1 MNVLGI
7 SAYYHDSA
15 ASLIVNGDIVAAAQE
30 ERFTRKKHDPGFP
43 VQAITYCLE
52 AGGLKPDDLD
62 AVCYYDNPFLTLDRW
77 LKNCIIEGD
86 NNDKLIKKSFASI
99 FARKLWVHDAIR
111 ETLGS
116 LGKSGKL
123 LVCEHHVSH
132 ASSAFY
138 PSPFSSA
145 AIMTIDGVGEWATTT
160 IGIGNKNEVEI
171 LKQINYPHS
180 LGLLYSAMTFFCGF
194 KVNSGEYKLMGL
206 APYGEPK
213 YVDLIKDHL
222 VDIKEDGSYRLNTQY
237 FAFTRDT
244 VMTDDYFG
252 GLFSSRR
259 READTPI
266 TQREM
271 DLAASIQ
278 NVTEEIIIK
287 MAKTAKK
294 ITGETKLCLAGG
306 VALNCVANGKLLKEK
321 IFDDLWIQPAAG
333 DAGGSLGCA
342 LYCYYHYSKN
352 QRLDSQRDAQK
363 NSYLGPDFSRKDIQN
378 YLDLNDVKYRVFDAK
393 QALAAEI
400 AELLA
405 DNKTIGLFSGRM
417 EFGPRAL
424 GNRSIIAN
432 PMTSGMQSKLNLKIK
447 FRESFRPFAPTVL
460 SESVS
465 RYFNL
470 DRESPYMLLVAE
482 VNEDLRKPFDL
493 QGMFAKNGEDMLP
506 IVNETRSTIPAITHV
521 DFTARVQT
529 ISKIDNPFY
538 YDIIKAF
545 EKITGCSV
553 LVNTSFNVRGEPIV
567 CTPQHAY
574 TCFRRTDLDVL
585 ILEDFMI
592 LKNEQTQN
600 MADTDWRNE
609 YEPD

>member
-15 ASLIVNGDIVAAAQE
+15 ASLIRDGEIVAAAQE
-30 ERFTRKKHDPGFP
+30 ERFTRRKHDHGLP
-43 VQAITYCLE
+43 VQAINFCLE
-52 AGGLKPDDLD
+52 TGGLKPHDLD

-77 LKNCIIEGD
+77 LKNCIQEGD
-86 NNDKLIKKSFASI
+86 GSKKLIEKSFSSL
-99 FARKLWVHDAIR
+99 FAERLWVHDAIR
-111 ETLGS
+111 ETLGC
-116 LGKSGKL
+116 LGKKGKL
-123 LVCEHHVSH
+123 FVCEHHISH
-132 ASSAFY
+132 AGSAFY

-145 AIMTIDGVGEWATTT
+145 AIMTVDGVGEWATTT
-160 IGIGNKNEVEI
+160 IGVGNKNEVEI
-171 LKQINYPHS
+171 LRQISYPHS
-180 LGLLYSAMTFFCGF
+180 LGLLYSAMTYFCGF

-222 VDIKEDGSYRLNTQY
+222 IEIKEDGSYRLNTTY

-244 VMTDDYFG
+244 AMTDDYFS
-252 GLFSSRR
+252 GLFAGRR
-259 READTPI
+259 READAPI
-266 TQREM
+266 TRREM
-271 DLAASIQ
+271 DLAASVQ
-278 NVTEEIIIK
+278 NVTEEVIIR

-342 LYCYYHYSKN
+342 LYFYYHCSGK
-352 QRLDSQRDAQK
+352 QRATGVRDMQK
-363 NSYLGPDFSRKDIQN
+363 NSYLGPGFSLNEIQH
-378 YLDLNDVKYRVFDAK
+378 YLDSNGITYRLFGDK

-400 AELLA
+400 AERLA
-405 DNKTIGLFSGRM
+405 DNNTIGLFSGRM

-432 PMTSGMQSKLNLKIK
+432 PMTGGMQSKLNVKIK

-465 RYFNL
+465 RYFDL
-470 DRESPYMLLVAE
+470 DQESPYMLLVAE
-482 VNEDLRKPFDL
+482 VKEGLRRSFDL
-493 QGMFAKNGEDMLP
+493 TELFAENGDDMLP
-506 IVNETRSTIPAITHV
+506 IVNKERSTIPAVTHV

-529 ISKIDNPFY
+529 ISEDDNPFY
-538 YDIIKAF
+538 YGIIKAF
-545 EKITGCSV
+545 ERITGCSV

-567 CTPQHAY
+567 CSPQQAY
-574 TCFRRTDLDVL
+574 ACFMHTDLDVL
-585 ILEDFMI
+585 VLENFLI
-592 LKNEQTQN
+592 LKSDQN
-600 MADTDWRNE
+600 PMLQGMDWRNE